1 MRLFVRILRFPWNH
15 KRRLFAAYLF
25 TTGATAAYVFLPE
38 LFGNTVDLVKDRIEA
53 GGVADS
59 TILGIS
65 LLILALGIVR
75 GIFSFG
81 QMYMGE
87 SLGQHVVYDL
97 RNMFYDRVQRLGFS
111 FHDSQHTGGLMS
123 KAITD
128 VEAIRMFVNLVVVR
142 TPYFMVLFVVV
153 VFLMMRIDWQLTL
166 LSLALLPV
174 AMTVASL
181 IRMRMRNAWL
191 EAQEKF
197 AVLNTT
203 LQENLTG
210 ARVVK
215 AFASSDYEEEKF
227 RVRNEAVADDMYK
240 AMRLNAFNG
249 SFVLF
254 IFLLTLGI
262 VLLFGGLGVIDG
274 RITLGEF
281 TKFVLYLQ
289 ILAQPFRMAG
299 TIVNNLARAM
309 SAATR
314 IFEVLDTK
322 SVVQDRPNATD
333 MGHARGDVRFEK
345 VSFGYRRDALVL
357 HDFNLDVPAGRVVA
371 LLGAPG
377 SGKSTLASLIPRF
390 YDVTKGS
397 VTIDGTD
404 VRDVTLE
411 SLRRNI
417 GVVQQDVFLFT
428 DTIAANIAYGRPD
441 ASMDEIVRAAKIAQL
456 HEHVVGLPDG
466 YETVLGERGVSLSGG
481 QRQRLSIAR
490 AILLDPPILV
500 LDDSTSSVDARTEN
514 EIRKAMASVMEGR
527 TTFIIAHRLS
537 TVHNADTIVVLEEG
551 RIAERGNHTELVEH
565 GGLYREIYDLQLRPQ
580 EEVLMEFDVPAEAA
594 AGSKQS

>member
-1 MRLFVRILRFPWNH
+1 MRLLVRTLRFPWNH
-15 KRRLFAAYLF
+15 KRRLLAAYLF
-25 TTGATAAYVFLPE
+25 TAGATAAYVILPD
-38 LFGNTVDLVKDRIEA
+38 LFGNAVDRVKDMFEA
-53 GGVADS
+53 GGAVDS
-59 TILGIS
+59 TILGIC
-65 LLILALGIVR
+65 LLILVLGIVR
-75 GIFSFG
+75 GVFSFG

-97 RNMFYDRVQRLGFS
+97 RNRFYDHVQRLGFG
-111 FHDSQHTGGLMS
+111 FHDSQHTGHLMS

-142 TPYFMVLFVVV
+142 TPYFLVLFVVV
-153 VFLMMRIDWQLTL
+153 VVLMMRIDWQLGL

-174 AMTVASL
+174 AMTVASM
-181 IRMRMRNAWL
+181 IRLRMRNAWL

-197 AVLNTT
+197 AILNMT

-227 RVRNEAVADDMYK
+227 RVHNQAVADDMYK

-254 IFLLTLGI
+254 TFMLTLGI

-274 RITLGEF
+274 RMTLGEF

-314 IFEVLDTK
+314 IFEVFDAT
-322 SVVQDRPNATD
+322 SPVTSRRNAVAMERAT
-333 MGHARGDVRFEK
+333 GHMRFEN
-345 VSFGYRRDALVL
+345 VSFGYRMDTLVL
-357 HDFNLDVPAGRVVA
+357 RDFNLDVPAGRVVA

-397 VTIDGTD
+397 VSIDGVD
-404 VRDVTLE
+404 VRDVSLE

-428 DTIAANIAYGRPD
+428 DTIANNIAYGRPD
-441 ASMDEIVRAAKIAQL
+441 ASMDEIIAAAKIAQL
-456 HEHVVGLPDG
+456 HEHVVSLPDG

-490 AILLDPPILV
+490 AVLLDPPILV

-537 TVHNADTIVVLEEG
+537 TVHSADTIVVLQDG
-551 RIAERGNHTELVEH
+551 QIAERGNHTELVEH

-580 EEVLMEFDVPAEAA
+580 EEVMMEFDVPAKVA
-594 AGSKQS
+594 AGSSPS

>member
-1 MRLFVRILRFPWNH
+1 MKLH
-15 KRRLFAAYLF
+15 
-25 TTGATAAYVFLPE
+25 
-38 LFGNTVDLVKDRIEA
+38 
-53 GGVADS
+53 
-59 TILGIS
+59 
-65 LLILALGIVR
+65 
-75 GIFSFG
+75 
-81 QMYMGE
+81 
-87 SLGQHVVYDL
+87 
-97 RNMFYDRVQRLGFS
+97 
-111 FHDSQHTGGLMS
+111 
-123 KAITD
+123 
-128 VEAIRMFVNLVVVR
+128 
-142 TPYFMVLFVVV
+142 
-153 VFLMMRIDWQLTL
+153 
-166 LSLALLPV
+166 
-174 AMTVASL
+174 
-181 IRMRMRNAWL
+181 
-191 EAQEKF
+191 
-197 AVLNTT
+197 
-203 LQENLTG
+203 
-210 ARVVK
+210 
-215 AFASSDYEEEKF
+215 
-227 RVRNEAVADDMYK
+227 
-240 AMRLNAFNG
+240 AFNG

-274 RITLGEF
+274 RMTLGEF

-299 TIVNNLARAM
+299 MIVNNLARAM

-314 IFEVLDTK
+314 IFEVLDAK
-322 SVVQDRPNATD
+322 SPVQDRPNAVE
-333 MGHARGDVRFEK
+333 MERAAGHVRFEK
-345 VSFGYRRDALVL
+345 VSFGYRRDTPVL
-357 HDFNLDVPAGRVVA
+357 SGFNLDVPAGRVVA

-441 ASMDEIVRAAKIAQL
+441 ASMDEIVQAAKIAQL
-456 HEHVVGLPDG
+456 HEHVENLPEG

-490 AILLDPPILV
+490 AVLLDPPILV

-514 EIRKAMASVMEGR
+514 EIRKAMSSVMEGR

-537 TVHNADTIVVLEEG
+537 TVHSADVIIVLQDGKV
-551 RIAERGNHTELVEH
+551 AERGSHADLVEH

-580 EEVLMEFDVPAEAA
+580 EEVMMEFDVPAKVA
-594 AGSKQS
+594 AGSAPS

>member
-1 MRLFVRILRFPWNH
+1 MGLFLRILRFPLNH

-25 TTGATAAYVFLPE
+25 TAGATAAYVFLPE
-38 LFGNTVDLVKDRIEA
+38 LFGNVVDLIKDRIEA

-59 TILGIS
+59 TILGIC
-65 LLILALGIVR
+65 LLILVLGIVR
-75 GIFSFG
+75 GVFSFG

-97 RNMFYDRVQRLGFS
+97 RNRFYDHVQRLGFG
-111 FHDSQHTGGLMS
+111 FHDSQHTGNLMS

-153 VFLMMRIDWQLTL
+153 VFLLMRIDWQLTL

-227 RVRNEAVADDMYK
+227 RVHNQAVADDMYK
-240 AMRLNAFNG
+240 AMKLHAFNG

-274 RITLGEF
+274 RMTLGEF
-281 TKFVLYLQ
+281 HQVRPLPADPSPTVPHGGHDRQ
-289 ILAQPFRMAG
+289 QP
-299 TIVNNLARAM
+299 RA
-309 SAATR
+309 
-314 IFEVLDTK
+314 
-322 SVVQDRPNATD
+322 
-333 MGHARGDVRFEK
+333 GDVRRDTHLRGARRQ
-345 VSFGYRRDALVL
+345 VSRQGPSQRR
-357 HDFNLDVPAGRVVA
+357 
-371 LLGAPG
+371 
-377 SGKSTLASLIPRF
+377 
-390 YDVTKGS
+390 
-397 VTIDGTD
+397 
-404 VRDVTLE
+404 
-411 SLRRNI
+411 
-417 GVVQQDVFLFT
+417 
-428 DTIAANIAYGRPD
+428 
-441 ASMDEIVRAAKIAQL
+441 
-456 HEHVVGLPDG
+456 
-466 YETVLGERGVSLSGG
+466 
-481 QRQRLSIAR
+481 
-490 AILLDPPILV
+490 
-500 LDDSTSSVDARTEN
+500 
-514 EIRKAMASVMEGR
+514 
-527 TTFIIAHRLS
+527 
-537 TVHNADTIVVLEEG
+537 
-551 RIAERGNHTELVEH
+551 
-565 GGLYREIYDLQLRPQ
+565 
-580 EEVLMEFDVPAEAA
+580 
-594 AGSKQS
+594 

>member
-1 MRLFVRILRFPWNH
+1 MRLLVRILRFPWNH
-15 KRRLFAAYLF
+15 KRRLFAAYVF
-25 TTGATAAYVFLPE
+25 TAGATAAYVYLPE
-38 LFGNTVDLVKDRIEA
+38 LFGNAVDRVRVTLET
-53 GGVADS
+53 GGSADS
-59 TILGIS
+59 TILIICG
-65 LLILALGIVR
+65 LIVLLGIVR

-97 RNMFYDRVQRLGFS
+97 RNRFYDHVQHLGFG
-111 FHDSQHTGGLMS
+111 FHDGQHTGNLMS

-142 TPYFMVLFVVV
+142 TPYFLALFVVV
-153 VFLMMRIDWQLTL
+153 VVLMMRLDWQLGL
-166 LSLALLPV
+166 ISLALLPV
-174 AMTVASL
+174 AMIVASM
-181 IRMRMRNAWL
+181 IRMRIRNAWL

-215 AFASSDYEEEKF
+215 AFASSDYEERKF
-227 RVRNEAVADDMYK
+227 RVHNEAVADDMYK
-240 AMRLNAFNG
+240 AMKLSSFNG

-262 VLLFGGLGVIDG
+262 VLLFGGLGVIEG
-274 RITLGEF
+274 RMTLGEF

-314 IFEVLDTK
+314 IFEVLDAR
-322 SVVQDRPNATD
+322 SPVQDRPNSVE
-333 MGHARGDVRFEK
+333 MGRAKGQVRFEN
-345 VSFGYRRDALVL
+345 VSFEYRKDAPVL
-357 HDFNLDVPAGRVVA
+357 SEFNLDVPAGRVVA

-390 YDVTKGS
+390 YDVTQGS
-397 VTIDGTD
+397 VTIDGVD

-411 SLRRNI
+411 SLRRNV

-428 DTIAANIAYGRPD
+428 DTIANNIAYGRPD
-441 ASMDEIVRAAKIAQL
+441 ASREEVIAAAKVAQL
-456 HEHVVGLPDG
+456 HEHIENLPEG

-490 AILLDPPILV
+490 AVLLDPPILV

-537 TVHNADTIVVLEEG
+537 TVHSADVIVVLQEG
-551 RIAERGNHTELVEH
+551 RIAERGNHAELVKH

-580 EEVLMEFDVPAEAA
+580 EEVMMEFDVPEKVAS
-594 AGSKQS
+594 GSVSS

>member
-1 MRLFVRILRFPWNH
+1 MRLLVRILRFPWNH
-15 KRRLFAAYLF
+15 KRRLLAAYLF
-25 TTGATAAYVFLPE
+25 TAGATAAYVLLPE
-38 LFGNTVDLVKDRIEA
+38 LFGNAVDRVKGMVESGA
-53 GGVADS
+53 AADS
-59 TILGIS
+59 TILIIC

-75 GIFSFG
+75 GVFSFG

-97 RNMFYDRVQRLGFS
+97 RNRFYDHVQHLGFG
-111 FHDSQHTGGLMS
+111 FHDGQHTGNLMS

-142 TPYFMVLFVVV
+142 TPYFIVLFAVVV
-153 VFLMMRIDWQLTL
+153 TLMMRIDWQLGL
-166 LSLALLPV
+166 ISLALLPI
-174 AMTVASL
+174 AMSVASM
-181 IRMRMRNAWL
+181 IRLRIRNAWL

-227 RVRNEAVADDMYK
+227 RVHNQAVADDMYK
-240 AMRLNAFNG
+240 AMKLNAFNG

-254 IFLLTLGI
+254 IFLLTLGM

-274 RITLGEF
+274 RMTLGEF

-299 TIVNNLARAM
+299 MIVNNLARAM
-309 SAATR
+309 SAGTR
-314 IFEVLDTK
+314 IFEVLDAESPVTN
-322 SVVQDRPNATD
+322 RPNAVE
-333 MGHARGDVRFEK
+333 MQRPAGHVRFEN
-345 VSFGYRRDALVL
+345 VSFEYRKNSPVL
-357 HDFNLDVPAGRVVA
+357 SGMNLDVPAGRVVA

-390 YDVTKGS
+390 YDTTKGS
-397 VTIDGTD
+397 VTIDGAD

-428 DTIAANIAYGRPD
+428 DTIANNIAYGRPD
-441 ASMDEIVRAAKIAQL
+441 ASMDEIIAAAKIAQL
-456 HEHVVGLPDG
+456 HEHVESLPEG

-490 AILLDPPILV
+490 AVLLDPPILV

-537 TVHNADTIVVLEEG
+537 TVHSADIIIVLQDGKV
-551 RIAERGNHTELVEH
+551 AERGNHAELVEH

-580 EEVLMEFDVPAEAA
+580 EEVMMEFDVPAKVA
-594 AGSKQS
+594 AGGAAS

>member
-1 MRLFVRILRFPWNH
+1 MRLLVRILRFPWNH
-15 KRRLFAAYLF
+15 KRRLLAAYLF
-25 TTGATAAYVFLPE
+25 TAGATAAYVLLPE
-38 LFGNTVDLVKDRIEA
+38 IFGNAVDRVKGMVESGA
-53 GGVADS
+53 AADS
-59 TILGIS
+59 TILIIC

-75 GIFSFG
+75 GVFSFG

-97 RNMFYDRVQRLGFS
+97 RNRFYDHVQHLGFG
-111 FHDSQHTGGLMS
+111 FHDGQHTGNLMS

-142 TPYFMVLFVVV
+142 TPYFIVLFAVVV
-153 VFLMMRIDWQLTL
+153 TLMMRIDWQLGL
-166 LSLALLPV
+166 ISLALLPI
-174 AMTVASL
+174 AMSVASM
-181 IRMRMRNAWL
+181 IRLRIRNAWL

-227 RVRNEAVADDMYK
+227 RVHNQAVADDMYK
-240 AMRLNAFNG
+240 AMKLNAFNG

-254 IFLLTLGI
+254 IFLLTLGM

-274 RITLGEF
+274 RMTLGEF

-299 TIVNNLARAM
+299 MIVNNLARAM
-309 SAATR
+309 SAGTR
-314 IFEVLDTK
+314 IFEVLDAESPVTN
-322 SVVQDRPNATD
+322 RPNAVE
-333 MGHARGDVRFEK
+333 MQRPAGHVRFEN
-345 VSFGYRRDALVL
+345 VSFEYRKNSPVL
-357 HDFNLDVPAGRVVA
+357 SGMNLDVPAGRVVA

-390 YDVTKGS
+390 YDTTKGS
-397 VTIDGTD
+397 VTIDGAD

-428 DTIAANIAYGRPD
+428 DTIANNIAYGRPD
-441 ASMDEIVRAAKIAQL
+441 ASMDEIIAAAKIAQL
-456 HEHVVGLPDG
+456 HEHVESLPEG

-490 AILLDPPILV
+490 AVLLDPPILV

-537 TVHNADTIVVLEEG
+537 TVHSADIIIVLQDGKV
-551 RIAERGNHTELVEH
+551 AERGNHAELVEH

-580 EEVLMEFDVPAEAA
+580 EEVMMEFDVPAKVA
-594 AGSKQS
+594 AGGAAS

>member
-1 MRLFVRILRFPWNH
+1 MRLLVRILRFPWNH

-25 TTGATAAYVFLPE
+25 TAGATAAYVFLPE

-59 TILGIS
+59 TILGIC
-65 LLILALGIVR
+65 LLIIALGIVR
-75 GIFSFG
+75 GVFSFG

-97 RNMFYDRVQRLGFS
+97 RNKFYDHVQHLGFS
-111 FHDSQHTGGLMS
+111 FHDSQHTGNLMS

-166 LSLALLPV
+166 LSLTLLPV

-197 AVLNTT
+197 AILNTT

-227 RVRNEAVADDMYK
+227 RVHNQAVADDMYK
-240 AMRLNAFNG
+240 AMRLHAFNG

-254 IFLLTLGI
+254 IFLMTLGI

-274 RITLGEF
+274 RMTLGEF

-299 TIVNNLARAM
+299 MIVNNLARAM

-314 IFEVLDTK
+314 IFEVLDAK
-322 SVVQDRPNATD
+322 SPVKDRPNAVE
-333 MGHARGDVRFEK
+333 MQHARGEVRFEK
-345 VSFGYRRDALVL
+345 VSFGYRRDTPVL
-357 HDFNLDVPAGRVVA
+357 SDFSLDVPAGRIVA

-390 YDVTKGS
+390 YDVTKGA
-397 VTIDGTD
+397 VTIDGVD

-428 DTIAANIAYGRPD
+428 DTIAANIAYGRPN
-441 ASMDEIVRAAKIAQL
+441 ASMDEIIRAAKIAQL
-456 HEHVVGLPDG
+456 HEHVESLPDG

-490 AILLDPPILV
+490 AVLLDPPILV

-514 EIRKAMASVMEGR
+514 EIRKAMSSVMEGR

-537 TVHNADTIVVLEEG
+537 TVHNADTIVVLEDG
-551 RIAERGNHTELVEH
+551 RIAERGNHVELVEH